1 MPSLSAQGAR
11 IREFPGEQATA
22 HREGESNRTVHY
34 WTGHYDWHS
43 AGSPPLKVN
52 IVCRS
57 LPGLVSDRAGPFATL
72 AQRSPSTGVCRGWPS
87 VVFRAV
93 NLNWSAGHFTCF
105 LERDSPG
112 N

>member
-57 LPGLVSDRAGPFATL
+57 QPALVSDRAGL
-72 AQRSPSTGVCRGWPS
+72 ALGRRLRCWPNARPARVSAEDGHQWSSERST
-87 VVFRAV
+87 
-93 NLNWSAGHFTCF
+93 
-105 LERDSPG
+105 
-112 N
+112 